1 MVSSSSH
8 SSAATMV
15 YCCSAEEI
23 YALWP
28 MSASK
33 VMIPKQRAAI
43 LNTFIED
50 SLAATDIKDRSVIA
64 VNDAMTERFDLY
76 SAESVANRIYKK
88 YGIKVSR
95 ESIRFVEDADHPG
108 AWFDPCVEAPK
119 IGRMTLELER
129 IR

>member
-1 MVSSSSH
+1 MSDKGNFDNCL
-8 SSAATMV
+8 V
-15 YCCSAEEI
+15 YDDKTGKAKYLLTFLEI
-23 YALWP
+23 DDRL
-28 MSASK
+28 S
-33 VMIPKQRAAI
+33 I
-43 LNTFIED
+43 
-50 SLAATDIKDRSVIA
+50 AATDINDRSVIA

-119 IGRMTLELER
+119 IGRMTLELEK